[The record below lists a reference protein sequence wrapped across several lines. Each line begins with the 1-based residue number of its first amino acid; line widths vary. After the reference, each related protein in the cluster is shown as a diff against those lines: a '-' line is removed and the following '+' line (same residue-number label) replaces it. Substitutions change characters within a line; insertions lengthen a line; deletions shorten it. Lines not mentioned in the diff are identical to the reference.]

1 MALKMRG
8 KILGMHEA
16 GHNRPYIIVR
26 LKVSRKA
33 SRTTIE
39 SIDQDELRNDARS
52 QPRHGVTKSFSPL
65 DERNILRLRHARQ
78 YPKHTYAQLKENT
91 RVTCSYRTISRILR
105 NHQLALCEV
114 STPYK
119 ERGEEEVRVV
129 QSRLNW
135 TAEEWGLIMWSNE
148 CSVPRRT
155 RGWETV
161 RLVLLY
167 AGPKVG
173 TTSVKMI
180 QTYKYGK
187 NRRVMV

>member
-1 MALKMRG
+1 MRG

-39 SIDQDELRNDARS
+39 SIDQDELRNDARF
-52 QPRHGVTKSFSPL
+52 QPRAGVTKSFSPL
-65 DERNILRLRHARQ
+65 DERNILRHARQ

-105 NHQLALCEV
+105 NHKLALCEA

-129 QSRLNW
+129 QSTIKLD
-135 TAEEWGLIMWSNE
+135 S
-148 CSVPRRT
+148 
-155 RGWETV
+155 RG
-161 RLVLLY
+161 
-167 AGPKVG
+167 VG
-173 TTSVKMI
+173 INYVE
-180 QTYKYGK
+180 
-187 NRRVMV
+187 